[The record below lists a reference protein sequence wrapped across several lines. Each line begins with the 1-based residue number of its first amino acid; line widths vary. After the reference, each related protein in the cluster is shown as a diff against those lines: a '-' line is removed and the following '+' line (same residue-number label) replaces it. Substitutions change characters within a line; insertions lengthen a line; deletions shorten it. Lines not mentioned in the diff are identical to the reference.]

1 MRFAMLKKIIIKNIN
16 SIDTCEIDFQKG
28 NYKFANENLL
38 GNLVNPIVIFGH
50 NGSGKSSFMNA
61 IAHFITMMSLPA
73 AAISPF
79 VVNNFLFDKF
89 SSEEKKDENL
99 VKGSIRLFFN
109 LNENEFEYFLETSRL
124 GYISEEYL
132 EKDGVRYFENKKQ
145 SYSFLGKK
153 YNLENKNLSPLVPF
167 LRVLSSVEIS
177 DPTIQTV
184 SSYIRSFTEVNVNF
198 ITRGAFVTSS
208 IFDNTNLL
216 ELLTSRS
223 EEVHDILQHYSNF
236 PIYSVIKD
244 DKMTPNGI
252 VTPQYSVVLEDKD
265 FKKKL
270 PIQMMSSGMQNQSTL
285 LSLLLS
291 MPKNSVMFID
301 EADIAL
307 HPSAI
312 ESFFDV
318 IRKRGIQVLITLH
331 NTYAMQSLRPDQI
344 YFAKWSKG
352 FSKFYR
358 LSKIY
363 PNIREI
369 NNIEKMYLSSL
380 FDEAIEENE

>member
-1 MRFAMLKKIIIKNIN
+1 MLKKIIIKNIN